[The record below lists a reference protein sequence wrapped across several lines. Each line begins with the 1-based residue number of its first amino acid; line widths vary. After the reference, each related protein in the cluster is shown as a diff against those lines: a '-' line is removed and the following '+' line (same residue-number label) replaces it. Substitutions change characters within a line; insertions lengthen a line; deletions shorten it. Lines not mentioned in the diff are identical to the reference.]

1 MTGGAPGSDDEPD
14 DLQFRSLSAPGL
26 EEDDV
31 FAALHGLPVPS
42 PFWGDGW
49 PAAADRDPDR
59 PWDEAA
65 ERRRRH
71 EDLLAKWRD
80 EREGGAG
87 PAARP
92 DGPPAPPP

>member
-1 MTGGAPGSDDEPD
+1 MTGGAPGSYDEPD

-49 PAAADRDPDR
+49 PAAARDPDR

-71 EDLLAKWRD
+71 RDLLAKWRE

>member
-1 MTGGAPGSDDEPD
+1 VSGPEPD

-31 FAALHGLPVPS
+31 FAALRGLPVPS

-49 PAAADRDPDR
+49 PAPRDPDR
-59 PWDEAA
+59 PWDESA

-71 EDLLAKWRD
+71 EQLLAKWREERD
-80 EREGGAG
+80 ERR
-87 PAARP
+87 ARP
-92 DGPPAPPP
+92 